1 MSGRNNKILLALDIA
16 QVLRGKPLMAGVA
29 MAVLQ
34 SQPATAVSLG
44 ELRVQSALGQPF
56 VASTTAR
63 LGPNETIVPG
73 CITAPTSAAELGQ
86 PRGLKITAQT
96 GNTPGIYPVQIRS
109 TQPLYEPM
117 YEIRLQIDCPGG
129 VALAKSY
136 VVMLN
141 LPMSAPAETA
151 QVVTAP
157 TTQSREPQRAR
168 ASTPNTRRTNSRS
181 TAGNARLSATRDSI
195 AAGGDYRVRNGD
207 TLSMIAQ
214 RIQGR
219 PAGSTWR
226 VAEMLYQNNPQA
238 FIRGNRDMIKLGA
251 VLSIPDSATMAGDK
265 PISQGSGPNIADN
278 TQNAFSQPE
287 TSNNVR
293 TTVELGRPEDST
305 APEPLAEPNATSQ
318 TGMADVSNAELLRE
332 IREARATESTQQGGL
347 QQRAATAATIA
358 SQAAQDNDSASPF
371 ADDTSAP
378 AIVAETQPAAER
390 AAPVTDQARTGGNSL
405 MAILAGVGLG
415 ALLALLLLGKN
426 LLTPWL
432 AGRTRRKTAM
442 ASPAAEAVNAVSA
455 DAAPS
460 QASFSPTRAAYGGG
474 GIDVEIGEDPE
485 RSAETAQ
492 LKFNPF
498 TVGDTDSETP
508 TDDEVIADTASAPR
522 VSLRPE
528 PDDTEA
534 TSDFDS
540 MLEGLDDADLQTPVA
555 DDNKARLIEEMGT
568 MHNLF
573 EETANE
579 NPGSDDVTAEMPDFE
594 SPTVEMDGADGITA
608 EMPSIENTSDTTS
621 KETVDID
628 ITDLE
633 SLSQRLQDDSP
644 DNDLSAT
651 LTQALDLLEQDY
663 EEEFTQSQLLD
674 QQQVAEAFEQH
685 KKS

>member
-1 MSGRNNKILLALDIA
+1 VISPIQHREVGRKQSVDGECNK
-16 QVLRGKPLMAGVA
+16 
-29 MAVLQ
+29 
-34 SQPATAVSLG
+34 
-44 ELRVQSALGQPF
+44 
-56 VASTTAR
+56 
-63 LGPNETIVPG
+63 
-73 CITAPTSAAELGQ
+73 
-86 PRGLKITAQT
+86 
-96 GNTPGIYPVQIRS
+96 
-109 TQPLYEPM
+109 
-117 YEIRLQIDCPGG
+117 
-129 VALAKSY
+129 
-136 VVMLN
+136 
-141 LPMSAPAETA
+141 
-151 QVVTAP
+151 
-157 TTQSREPQRAR
+157 
-168 ASTPNTRRTNSRS
+168 
-181 TAGNARLSATRDSI
+181 
-195 AAGGDYRVRNGD
+195 
-207 TLSMIAQ
+207 
-214 RIQGR
+214 
-219 PAGSTWR
+219 
-226 VAEMLYQNNPQA
+226 
-238 FIRGNRDMIKLGA
+238 
-251 VLSIPDSATMAGDK
+251 PD
-265 PISQGSGPNIADN
+265 Q
-278 TQNAFSQPE
+278 
-287 TSNNVR
+287 
-293 TTVELGRPEDST
+293 
-305 APEPLAEPNATSQ
+305 
-318 TGMADVSNAELLRE
+318 
-332 IREARATESTQQGGL
+332 
-347 QQRAATAATIA
+347 
-358 SQAAQDNDSASPF
+358 
-371 ADDTSAP
+371 
-378 AIVAETQPAAER
+378 
-390 AAPVTDQARTGGNSL
+390 
-405 MAILAGVGLG
+405 
-415 ALLALLLLGKN
+415 
-426 LLTPWL
+426 
-432 AGRTRRKTAM
+432 
-442 ASPAAEAVNAVSA
+442 
-455 DAAPS
+455 
-460 QASFSPTRAAYGGG
+460 YC
-474 GIDVEIGEDPE
+474 EDPE